1 MLKNPQDRR
10 ALRTTAQIKETLFAL
25 MEHKE
30 IHQISVA
37 EICKVCQINRATFYD
52 HYRDIFDLA
61 QDLETDVLLDIQAL
75 MERIAQQQTE
85 AETVSGQFFDFLT
98 EHRQRLLRLLR
109 NERSTDFSLR
119 LDALL
124 MPFFE
129 KRVRQSYHIPPGA
142 DEELHRILQFASAG
156 YYRFF
161 FRVLEEESL
170 DLSKEAALC
179 AKLSDAY
186 LSLYFTPKSL

>member
-10 ALRTTAQIKETLFAL
+10 ALRTTAQIKETLFEL

-37 EICKVCQINRATFYD
+37 EICKMCQINRATFYD

-75 MERIAQQQTE
+75 MERVTQEQNK
-85 AETVSGQFFDFLT
+85 AETVSNQFFGFLT
-98 EHRQRLLRLLR
+98 AHRQRLLRLLR
-109 NERSTDFSLR
+109 NERSTDFCLR

-129 KRVRQSYHIPPGA
+129 KRVRQGCTIPPGM

-161 FRVLEEESL
+161 FRVLEEERL
-170 DLSKEAALC
+170 DLSAEAALC
-179 AKLSDAY
+179 AKLSDAC
-186 LSLYFTPKSL
+186 LSLYFEPKNL